1 PPRRLCL
8 ELYQRQL
15 CTVASAASAG
25 QRRVSAAIA
34 AARAHAGDPIPD
46 ASASMP
52 AEQRNRLTIEARRP
66 PGRTPPN
73 GIDSISL
80 NGTDQHRVAVWIAM
94 LSSRKATF
102 VATVLR
108 FFVAYDFCLAFNR
121 VHDWQS
127 SCFKQIVDQ
136 NTIVFLAPSEGTAM
150 VIVRCI
156 DRLHFDAP
164 ADANRV
170 MLVIPDC
177 VQQKAKMFQQHYAG
191 NLRVAQLGKLEKSW
205 PKQKWDECM
214 ESSHILVG
222 PPDIFYH
229 ALTNT
234 FLSLKSFCF
243 LVFDDCDR
251 AVRGDAMA
259 GICHDVLRP
268 FCSETSA
275 SIRIAGFT
283 ASLSKESF
291 DRGELKMQ
299 TSVQLLQRL
308 FHASLFV
315 PDVRGEYHGNRPE
328 EDGFTKVDVAA
339 ESDEHGKCVKFLH
352 TWVLDLGRK
361 CTERLGTVAN
371 IKDIPRILG
380 QLPKV
385 FEQLGRDALLFAI
398 TKGVM
403 SQLEG
408 KIFTLKQ
415 RTQHCP
421 ERRQEAEALERTFP
435 ALQELLLEA
444 ASTLELHAQR
454 FSTPQYS
461 AKAEKLMEIVTE
473 EQKSLQDGTEPKRCL
488 VLVKDS
494 AVSGPLAHILSERSL
509 GPTGFIC
516 GKMTTEQRNDTLSR
530 FRTGDL
536 AVLVSTNV
544 ANLPDCQLAVHFD
557 EYRTLHAHQTAA
569 RGQSPDVKVYC
580 FENDPQLAQ
589 KAAKK
594 MTALAKRPGTVLRE
608 EDLEFEEES
617 RAKRPRLGPGIF
629 GAEGDCGLINVHN
642 CRELVNRYCAE
653 VLADSFVV
661 EDMFCR
667 DESGISSVRYPTPQG
682 WETVSRQ
689 DMQSHWGGDSK
700 EFFDPSRKRYSARER
715 DELCFLFLVALR
727 LRQTDC
733 LDNHNQPTMEATQL
747 ARVKCPAAS
756 DRTEATATTK
766 STSRVSTGPPK
777 SRLCEWAQKTYRQSD
792 CDRTL
797 EWEYKV
803 MPGGGFRAF
812 LHIKPLQLR
821 FEGEAC
827 SSKKQASHDVAL
839 KALQHPQVAGE
850 WPRGQPERLVPKD
863 VMEVDG

>member
-1 PPRRLCL
+1 
-8 ELYQRQL
+8 
-15 CTVASAASAG
+15 
-25 QRRVSAAIA
+25 
-34 AARAHAGDPIPD
+34 
-46 ASASMP
+46 
-52 AEQRNRLTIEARRP
+52 
-66 PGRTPPN
+66 
-73 GIDSISL
+73 
-80 NGTDQHRVAVWIAM
+80 
-94 LSSRKATF
+94 
-102 VATVLR
+102 
-108 FFVAYDFCLAFNR
+108 
-121 VHDWQS
+121 
-127 SCFKQIVDQ
+127 
-136 NTIVFLAPSEGTAM
+136 M

-177 VQQKAKMFQQHYAG
+177 IQQKAKMFQRHYAG

-214 ESSHILVG
+214 ESNHILVG

-229 ALTNT
+229 ALTNA

-243 LVFDDCDR
+243 LVFDGCDR

-259 GICHDVLRP
+259 GICHDVLHP
-268 FCSETSA
+268 FCSQTSA

-291 DRGELKMQ
+291 DRGEIKMQ
-299 TSVQLLQRL
+299 TCVQLLQRL
-308 FHASLFV
+308 FHASLFTPDV
-315 PDVRGEYHGNRPE
+315 PDEYHRNRSE
-328 EDGFTKVDVAA
+328 DDGFTKVDVAPEGA
-339 ESDEHGKCVKFLH
+339 EHGKCVKFLH
-352 TWVLDLGRK
+352 TWVLDLERK
-361 CTERLGTVAN
+361 CTERLGAVAK

-380 QLPKV
+380 QLPTV
-385 FEQLGRDALLFAI
+385 FEQLGRDAFLFAI
-398 TKGVM
+398 TNGVM
-403 SQLEG
+403 LQLES
-408 KIFTLKQ
+408 KISLLKQ

-421 ERRQEAEALERTFP
+421 ERRQEAEALERTLP

-444 ASTLELHAQR
+444 ASALELHAQWL
-454 FSTPQYS
+454 STPQYS

-473 EQKSLQDGTEPKRCL
+473 EQTEPKRCL

-494 AVSGPLAHILSERSL
+494 AISGPLAHILSEMPL
-509 GPTGFIC
+509 GPAGFIC

-530 FRTGDL
+530 FRAGDI
-536 AVLVSTNV
+536 AVLVSTIV
-544 ANLPDCQLAVHFD
+544 ANLPDCQLVVHFD
-557 EYRTLHAHQTAA
+557 EYRTPQAHQTAA
-569 RGQSPDVKVYC
+569 RGQSPGVKGPESLRTEPPCRVYY

-589 KAAKK
+589 KAAKR
-594 MTALAKRPGTVLRE
+594 MTALAKRPETVLRE

-617 RAKRPRLGPGIF
+617 CAKRPRLVPGILE
-629 GAEGDCGLINVHN
+629 GEGDCGLINVHN

-667 DESGISSVRYPTPQG
+667 DESGILSVRYPTPRG

-689 DMQSHWGGDSK
+689 DMHSHWGGDSK
-700 EFFDPSRKRYSARER
+700 KFFDPSRKRYTARER

-733 LDNHNQPTMEATQL
+733 LDNHNQPTMEAKQL
-747 ARVKCPAAS
+747 APAKCPAAS
-756 DRTEATATTK
+756 DRTETTAK
-766 STSRVSTGPPK
+766 SMSGVSTGPPK

-792 CDRTL
+792 CDKTL
-797 EWEYKV
+797 EWEYKG
-803 MPGGGFRAF
+803 MPGGSFRAF

-850 WPRGQPERLVPKD
+850 RPRSQPERLVHKD